1 MSGGLTPE
9 QKARVE
15 IDKELAAAGWAIQ
28 DFEAMDLTAAER
40 GIAVREFPT
49 AGGQPTICS
58 SATARLWASRG

>member
-15 IDKELAAAGWAIQ
+15 IDKKLSAAGWAIQ

-49 AGGQPTICS
+49 AGGP
-58 SATARLWASRG
+58 ADYLLYGDGKALG